1 MTLSEYLMEAVAKR
15 TTGKYSADIVD
26 QVKFNKQIEQS
37 KNGTQFRKLNDDIRN
52 SIWNNL
58 INQRYTNLGRA
69 MSTLIPDNS
78 DKFYYFITDDTT
90 YIFTKG
96 AVYMMTYFDG
106 LLVSFTKT
114 PFVYNWSFIK
124 KRYERHQLERIEGAK
139 ELVVEINKLVK

>member
-1 MTLSEYLMEAVAKR
+1 MTLSEYLIEAVAKR
-15 TTGKYSADIVD
+15 TTGKYSVDIVD

-37 KNGTQFRKLNDDIRN
+37 KNGSQFIKLNDDIRN

-58 INQRYTNLGRA
+58 INQRYNNLGQA
-69 MSTLIPDNS
+69 MSAIIPDNS
-78 DKFYYFITDDTT
+78 GKFYYFITDDTT

-96 AVYMMTYFDG
+96 AVYIMTYFDG
-106 LLVSFTKT
+106 LLVSVTKT
-114 PFVYNWSFIK
+114 PYMYNWSFIK